1 MEYKAENSHLPKLL
15 CLCLFLSFSNLS
27 NSDIV
32 IVGNLNAPEL
42 SKKLAKQI
50 FLKKIDVLPNG
61 VTATPIDLT
70 DNNDVKWNFY
80 QKIAGKKPA
89 QIHSYWSRAVF
100 SGRGSPPDQVHSV
113 AELKRRLSKDTGA
126 IGYIDEKDV
135 SADMKVLLRISI

>member
-1 MEYKAENSHLPKLL
+1 M
-15 CLCLFLSFSNLS
+15 FLSLS
-27 NSDIV
+27 NFGYSDIV
-32 IVGNLNAPEL
+32 VVGNINTPQL

-70 DNNDVKWNFY
+70 DNNDVKWDFY

-100 SGRGSPPDQVHSV
+100 SGRGNPPEQVNSV
-113 AELKRRLSKDTGA
+113 AELKRRLSNDTGA

-135 SADMKVLLRISI
+135 SADMKVLLRIST